1 MGFALRSTHPTY
13 YCWAPPIAPS
23 ERVIPSP
30 SKLPLSCR
38 STSTRSGPHLMATRI
53 SPPLAPDQKRLFACF
68 PRRRTD
74 LRQPRRQSRARDLAA
89 GYWEHTLR
97 DEGDFVRHL
106 DYIHFNPVK
115 HGHAVRV
122 QDWPFSSVPIRWI
135 GPAIPPMTSPAL
147 VSDDGFR
154 SRPTHPTRYATTV
167 AAYRNFSPGTQ
178 PTPPYSDLL

>member
-89 GYWEHTLR
+89 
-97 DEGDFVRHL
+97 
-106 DYIHFNPVK
+106 
-115 HGHAVRV
+115 
-122 QDWPFSSVPIRWI
+122 
-135 GPAIPPMTSPAL
+135 AILGACAARGGRFRLHPLQSGEARPRRPRAGLAIFL
-147 VSDDGFR
+147 VSLLGAPRCLSGRLGRR
-154 SRPTHPTRYATTV
+154 SGR
-167 AAYRNFSPGTQ
+167 
-178 PTPPYSDLL
+178 